1 VAVWRRMVETLRL
14 GDGVPLESPKDYWA
28 VRRWSR

>member
-1 VAVWRRMVETLRL
+1 MVETLRL